1 MVSYLVV
8 VNADDEPLSGVAS
21 DAEQQLLVVPVPPPS
36 HCVRAPV
43 IEKNEIKAK
52 KKNQGRIQGGGKGG
66 TCPPLEFRGQ
76 MPPPTILWAN
86 APPPY
91 F

>member
-43 IEKNEIKAK
+43 IATNEIKAK
-52 KKNQGRIQGGGKGG
+52 KKNYSLGIVWRVRG
-66 TCPPLEFRGQ
+66 TSTPVR
-76 MPPPTILWAN
+76 
-86 APPPY
+86 
-91 F
+91 